1 MRVIIDDNLNSTPNV
16 NFREKQNYLC
26 CKKKKE
32 ASNHYSMLW
41 MIKEESGLVSGLE
54 LGGLNHLL
62 LAAFV
67 LSFPLLHLNDFN
79 FNLTSMN
86 KV

>member
-1 MRVIIDDNLNSTPNV
+1 MITLTLHQMLILGKSKTIFAV
-16 NFREKQNYLC
+16 
-26 CKKKKE
+26 KKKE
-32 ASNHYSMLW
+32 ASNHYSMLR

>member
-1 MRVIIDDNLNSTPNV
+1 MITLTLHQMLILGKSKTIFAV
-16 NFREKQNYLC
+16 
-26 CKKKKE
+26 KKKE
-32 ASNHYSMLW
+32 ASNHYSMLR

-86 KV
+86 KVWHKMFR

>member
-1 MRVIIDDNLNSTPNV
+1 
-16 NFREKQNYLC
+16 
-26 CKKKKE
+26 
-32 ASNHYSMLW
+32 
-41 MIKEESGLVSGLE
+41 MIKEESGLVLGLE

-86 KV
+86 KVWHKMFR

>member
-1 MRVIIDDNLNSTPNV
+1 MITLTLHQMLILGKSKTI
-16 NFREKQNYLC
+16 FAA
-26 CKKKKE
+26 KKKK
-32 ASNHYSMLW
+32 ASNHYSMLR

-54 LGGLNHLL
+54 LRGLDHLL

-86 KV
+86 KVWHKMFR